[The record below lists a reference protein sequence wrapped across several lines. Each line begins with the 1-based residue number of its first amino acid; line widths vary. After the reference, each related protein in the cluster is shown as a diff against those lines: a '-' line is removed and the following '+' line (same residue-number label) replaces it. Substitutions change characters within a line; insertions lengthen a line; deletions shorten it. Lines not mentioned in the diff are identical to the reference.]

1 MNKPLR
7 EKIAYAIQ
15 RMRRMW
21 SASRSK
27 ARFVAFSTGKDS
39 LAMMA
44 MLYEAVE
51 SENEK
56 PVCLYSHHGLEFPE
70 NLEYL
75 ETIRG
80 HGFQI
85 ETVRPFLGYFDLMRR
100 GIGFL
105 TLYDPWCV
113 PMLVGTGFLE
123 WLQNRNLSSPRDAV
137 MFRGMT
143 GSEYG
148 KKYHEEFETYR
159 RLDLPC
165 FNPMLGF
172 RRDEITQIIRERYGL
187 PLNPLYAHMD
197 RSYCICCYTADKR
210 RQQYSHRRFRGV
222 CRRYYDQID
231 AMLFKSGLLRAHH
244 RHSEYANREEKIDRH
259 GFVFWRRVRS
269 QDQLGALR
277 ERSPRGLTRYWIRDE
292 QWINEKHL
300 LPVNGHW
307 SRVGNE
313 IRFWGIQ
320 ESKTD
325 ALVKRMINCMDC
337 GYCVLQCFRHR
348 RFNRKTRR
356 LDIEGCIGCGKCLS
370 LKHCMGWKHRFW
382 RRTLYDKP

>member
-1 MNKPLR
+1 MNRPLR

-21 SASRSK
+21 NASRSK
-27 ARFVAFSTGKDS
+27 VRFVAFSTGKDS

-51 SENEK
+51 SENEE
-56 PVCLYSHHGLEFPE
+56 PICLYSHHGLEFPE
-70 NLEYL
+70 NLHYL
-75 ETIRG
+75 ETIRE

-113 PMLVGTGFLE
+113 PMSVGTGFLE

-148 KKYHEEFETYR
+148 KKYHAEFETYR

-172 RRDEITQIIRERYGL
+172 TRDEVLQIIRERYGL
-187 PLNPLYAHMD
+187 PLNPL
-197 RSYCICCYTADKR
+197 
-210 RQQYSHRRFRGV
+210 
-222 CRRYYDQID
+222 
-231 AMLFKSGLLRAHH
+231 
-244 RHSEYANREEKIDRH
+244 
-259 GFVFWRRVRS
+259 
-269 QDQLGALR
+269 
-277 ERSPRGLTRYWIRDE
+277 
-292 QWINEKHL
+292 
-300 LPVNGHW
+300 
-307 SRVGNE
+307 
-313 IRFWGIQ
+313 
-320 ESKTD
+320 
-325 ALVKRMINCMDC
+325 
-337 GYCVLQCFRHR
+337 
-348 RFNRKTRR
+348 
-356 LDIEGCIGCGKCLS
+356 
-370 LKHCMGWKHRFW
+370 
-382 RRTLYDKP
+382 